1 MKKEPFLQVS
11 KRRNKAG
18 WQERLLIRFIAL
30 ILALIVCGA
39 VIVALVK
46 MNPVDVYKAIWD
58 GAMGSERRIWQ
69 TIRDTMVLLCIAIGL
84 APAFKMKFWNIGAEG
99 QILVGAVAAG
109 AFGLFTA
116 HIFPKNNLRY
126 LFCSADVAHAPR
138 ICYNRKVALIQR
150 KILQGICAAK

>member
-1 MKKEPFLQVS
+1 MNKEPFLQVS

-69 TIRDTMVLLCIAIGL
+69 TIRDTMILHWYLQKQACLQNHRELCL
-84 APAFKMKFWNIGAEG
+84 HPAGE
-99 QILVGAVAAG
+99 
-109 AFGLFTA
+109 
-116 HIFPKNNLRY
+116 
-126 LFCSADVAHAPR
+126 
-138 ICYNRKVALIQR
+138 
-150 KILQGICAAK
+150 

>member
-11 KRRNKAG
+11 KRRNKAR

-58 GAMGSERRIWQ
+58 GAMGSGSPSVADHTRYNGTAVYFHWSG
-69 TIRDTMVLLCIAIGL
+69 TCI
-84 APAFKMKFWNIGAEG
+84 
-99 QILVGAVAAG
+99 
-109 AFGLFTA
+109 
-116 HIFPKNNLRY
+116 
-126 LFCSADVAHAPR
+126 
-138 ICYNRKVALIQR
+138 
-150 KILQGICAAK
+150 

>member
-11 KRRNKAG
+11 KRRNKAR

-58 GAMGSERRIWQ
+58 GAMGSDRRLWQ
-69 TIRDTMVLLCIAIGL
+69 TIRDTMVLLCISIGL
-84 APAFKMKFWNIGAEG
+84 APAFKTE
-99 QILVGAVAAG
+99 ILEHRCRRSDPDRWC
-109 AFGLFTA
+109 LLCCR
-116 HIFPKNNLRY
+116 HDLCR
-126 LFCSADVAHAPR
+126 R
-138 ICYNRKVALIQR
+138 
-150 KILQGICAAK
+150 

>member
-58 GAMGSERRIWQ
+58 RNVVSGRQ
-69 TIRDTMVLLCIAIGL
+69 YVIRWFFCVLQSDL
-84 APAFKMKFWNIGAEG
+84 
-99 QILVGAVAAG
+99 
-109 AFGLFTA
+109 
-116 HIFPKNNLRY
+116 LRH
-126 LFCSADVAHAPR
+126 S
-138 ICYNRKVALIQR
+138 K
-150 KILQGICAAK
+150 

>member
-1 MKKEPFLQVS
+1 MNKEPFLQVS

-99 QILVGAVAAG
+99 QILIGGA
-109 AFGLFTA
+109 
-116 HIFPKNNLRY
+116 
-126 LFCSADVAHAPR
+126 AP
-138 ICYNRKVALIQR
+138 QR
-150 KILQGICAAK
+150 

>member
-11 KRRNKAG
+11 KRRNKAR

-58 GAMGSERRIWQ
+58 GAMGSNAVCGRPYEIQWYCC
-69 TIRDTMVLLCIAIGL
+69 VF
-84 APAFKMKFWNIGAEG
+84 P
-99 QILVGAVAAG
+99 LVWH
-109 AFGLFTA
+109 L
-116 HIFPKNNLRY
+116 HLK
-126 LFCSADVAHAPR
+126 
-138 ICYNRKVALIQR
+138 
-150 KILQGICAAK
+150 

>member
-11 KRRNKAG
+11 KRRNKAR

-58 GAMGSERRIWQ
+58 PEPHKPTGLVPGSP
-69 TIRDTMVLLCIAIGL
+69 TIL
-84 APAFKMKFWNIGAEG
+84 
-99 QILVGAVAAG
+99 
-109 AFGLFTA
+109 
-116 HIFPKNNLRY
+116 
-126 LFCSADVAHAPR
+126 
-138 ICYNRKVALIQR
+138 
-150 KILQGICAAK
+150 